1 MRPFDECPPSNHVLI
16 MNIIIWNSRG
26 SLKPNFQ
33 NYVRELAQD
42 HDLAIM
48 VIMET
53 KIGGERAKEITDR
66 LPFDMAIHTDTIGYS
81 GGLWLLWNSDRVDI
95 SLLAKTEQEIHVTVK
110 VCASNFSWLFSAV
123 YASPRSEERAIL

>member
-16 MNIIIWNSRG
+16 MNIIIWNSKG

-33 NYVRELAQD
+33 NYFRELAQD
-42 HDLAIM
+42 HDPAIM

-81 GGLWLLWNSDRVDI
+81 GGLWLLWNSDRANI
-95 SLLAKTEQEIHVTVK
+95 SLLAKTEQEIHVTIK
-110 VCASNFSWLFSAV
+110 VCASNFS
-123 YASPRSEERAIL
+123 